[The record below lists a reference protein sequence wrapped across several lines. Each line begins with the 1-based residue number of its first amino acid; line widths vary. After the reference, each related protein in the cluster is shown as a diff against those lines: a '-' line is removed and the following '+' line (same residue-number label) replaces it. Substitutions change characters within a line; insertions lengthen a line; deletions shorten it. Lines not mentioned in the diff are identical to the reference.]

1 MEDFRGKLPPM
12 SKIIVDPGRQQD
24 NPQAIGYVTTEDAD
38 DNGQLD
44 TIHISSP
51 RLEEA
56 LRTSGVPLNGI
67 QNINQLSNEELVR
80 LLTPFVELI
89 SHELG
94 HVDDYD
100 PEQEN
105 VFPGGESAAES
116 AARSAVQQISLG
128 TTNIPNKLVKMETV
142 NMRKQTIEILADLAA
157 KLDEK
162 GAYKVA
168 DYIDRH
174 DSKICGITSSRV

>member
-1 MEDFRGKLPPM
+1 MAKINIDSTKL
-12 SKIIVDPGRQQD
+12 SD

-38 DNGQLD
+38 ANGLLD

-56 LRTSGVPLNGI
+56 LRSSGVSLSDI

-94 HVDDYD
+94 HINDYN
-100 PEQEN
+100 PELEN
-105 VFPGGESAAES
+105 VFPHGESAAES

-128 TTNIPNKLVKMETV
+128 TTTNISNKFVKMETL
-142 NMRKQTIEILADLAA
+142 NMKKQTVEILADLATQ
-157 KLDEK
+157 LDER
-162 GAYKVA
+162 GAHKIA
-168 DYIDRH
+168 DHIDRH
-174 DSKICGITSSRV
+174 DSEICTRISSCRF